1 MQGYIW
7 LTIWWQGC
15 VYAPENDDKPLDFD
29 VAHFQT
35 NQFLLSGEK
44 KKQFNRFNH
53 FDQPV
58 LKLSWVLSRLTV
70 GFGAYGDEVVVV
82 RLCLMGL

>member
-44 KKQFNRFNH
+44 KTI
-53 FDQPV
+53 QPIQPFWSASSQA
-58 LKLSWVLSRLTV
+58 KL
-70 GFGAYGDEVVVV
+70 GFK
-82 RLCLMGL
+82 

>member
-44 KKQFNRFNH
+44 KTIQPI
-53 FDQPV
+53 QPV